1 MLTTKACGN
10 IGGAVPCLTRPK
22 AVFGLISRALP
33 IAAINR
39 RAHPPETAKTW
50 FSKSKCN

>member
-1 MLTTKACGN
+1 MRAAKSCGN

-22 AVFGLISRALP
+22 AVFGFISRPLP

-39 RAHPPETAKTW
+39 RAHPPKTGKTR
-50 FSKSKCN
+50 FPKIKGH